1 MSQFQTLVPLFY
13 VLGCSIIHSGD
24 LGIRPNLFLKADFDW
39 NSENITADRVVMYQI
54 KEVKNLLCFA
64 NSFFTS
70 STVDE
75 GSS

>member
-1 MSQFQTLVPLFY
+1 LL
-13 VLGCSIIHSGD
+13 
-24 LGIRPNLFLKADFDW
+24 LKADFDW
-39 NSENITADRVVMYQI
+39 NSENIIADRVVMYQV

-70 STVDE
+70 STVDA

>member
-1 MSQFQTLVPLFY
+1 M
-13 VLGCSIIHSGD
+13 
-24 LGIRPNLFLKADFDW
+24 FLKADFDW